1 MFAKT
6 QANTT
11 PALWFGVDGDEDIN
25 MLPTLEL
32 LRCFHSLQ
40 LTALAYNSPSTS
52 TSLAQDLA
60 LFCIL
65 EHL

>member
-1 MFAKT
+1 
-6 QANTT
+6 
-11 PALWFGVDGDEDIN
+11 

-32 LRCFHSLQ
+32 LGYLLSLQ
-40 LTALAYNSPSTS
+40 LTALAYKSPSTS

-65 EHL
+65 EDLWAISAACFLTRVK

>member
-1 MFAKT
+1 
-6 QANTT
+6 
-11 PALWFGVDGDEDIN
+11 

-32 LRCFHSLQ
+32 LRCFPSLQ
-40 LTALAYNSPSTS
+40 LTALAYKSPSTS

-65 EHL
+65 EDLWAISATWCLTRVT